1 MKIDVTKIEGYETMS
16 AEEKLKALEE
26 LEIDTKEFTKG
37 YVKKEVFDKTA
48 SDLAA
53 LKKKDRENLSETERL
68 KAEQEEQLKEMQEEL
83 NKLKQEKQL
92 GEFKANFL
100 SLGYDEKL
108 AIDTATA
115 FMSGDYAKVFAN
127 QKAFQESIEKRV
139 KAEILKGTPSPN
151 GSGSVNNQKT
161 KDDLRKMSAEERY
174 KFSVEHPDE
183 YKAIYTK

>member
-68 KAEQEEQLKEMQEEL
+68 KAEQEEQLKESQV
-83 NKLKQEKQL
+83 
-92 GEFKANFL
+92 
-100 SLGYDEKL
+100 S
-108 AIDTATA
+108 
-115 FMSGDYAKVFAN
+115 S
-127 QKAFQESIEKRV
+127 R
-139 KAEILKGTPSPN
+139 
-151 GSGSVNNQKT
+151 
-161 KDDLRKMSAEERY
+161 
-174 KFSVEHPDE
+174 
-183 YKAIYTK
+183 

>member
-68 KAEQEEQLKEMQEEL
+68 KAEQEE
-83 NKLKQEKQL
+83 
-92 GEFKANFL
+92 
-100 SLGYDEKL
+100 
-108 AIDTATA
+108 
-115 FMSGDYAKVFAN
+115 
-127 QKAFQESIEKRV
+127 
-139 KAEILKGTPSPN
+139 
-151 GSGSVNNQKT
+151 
-161 KDDLRKMSAEERY
+161 
-174 KFSVEHPDE
+174 
-183 YKAIYTK
+183 